1 MKFGDYE
8 VSGTQQPGYG
18 ESFRGSPA
26 QAQHV
31 CWRAFLPSQETP
43 DPSSAL
49 FFEAL
54 LRHRR
59 IAVLA
64 LFDSPF
70 ATCIRDGH
78 CGLRKGLCSMC
89 SSLALFCD
97 DVIIGIVDHACLLR
111 LS

>member
-1 MKFGDYE
+1 MRFGDYE

-43 DPSSAL
+43 DPFSAL

-78 CGLRKGLCSMC
+78 CGLGKDF
-89 SSLALFCD
+89 A
-97 DVIIGIVDHACLLR
+97 ACAR
-111 LS
+111 ASPYPVTI